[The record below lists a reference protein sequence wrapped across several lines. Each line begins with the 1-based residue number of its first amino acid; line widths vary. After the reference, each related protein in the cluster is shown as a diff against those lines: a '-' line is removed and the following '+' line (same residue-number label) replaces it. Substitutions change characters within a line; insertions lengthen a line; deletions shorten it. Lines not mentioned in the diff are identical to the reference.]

1 MTAPIADHQPGL
13 RCRRIVHPSFLKNM
27 KFSLFIITALVLAAC
42 GQPSSLETAAETVN
56 APTPERVELTAAQL
70 QNAQLGIG
78 KPQLRDLGN
87 ALKANG
93 FIEAPP
99 QNLVSVSFPLGG
111 YLKHTKL
118 LPGMR
123 VRRGEVLAVLEDP
136 QYINLQQEYLTVK
149 ARLEYLSADLT
160 RQETLNRDQSASDKA
175 LQLARAEHQTQLI
188 AAKALAEKLRLI
200 GLQPE
205 QLSPESISK
214 SIRLYAPIDGFVA
227 DVKANIGKYI
237 SPTDVLF
244 ELVNTEDI
252 HLTVKIFEKDLPLL
266 RVGQKVTAYASDNS
280 TKPYMAHIILISQN
294 VGEDRSVEVHCH
306 LDQTT
311 HGLLPG
317 MFMRAEIEAARLNA
331 VAVPSEAVVRFENK
345 HYVFEALS
353 ETAFEMVAV
362 EPGVTEGGF
371 TELRSV
377 VGEELLMK
385 NLVLKNAYTLLMKM
399 KNTEGE

>member
-1 MTAPIADHQPGL
+1 
-13 RCRRIVHPSFLKNM
+13 M
-27 KFSLFIITALVLAAC
+27 KFPLSIIAALTFAAC
-42 GQPSSLETAAETVN
+42 GQPSNLEN
-56 APTPERVELTAAQL
+56 SSNPDSPSTPAQVELTAAQL
-70 QNAQLGIG
+70 QNAQLTIG
-78 KPQLRDLGN
+78 KPELRNLGN
-87 ALKANG
+87 ALKVNG

-123 VRRGEVLAVLEDP
+123 VRKGEVLAVLEDP

-149 ARLEYLSADLT
+149 TRLEYLSADLV
-160 RQETLNRDQSASDKA
+160 RQETLNRDQSVSDKA
-175 LQLARAEHQTQLI
+175 LQLVRSEHQTQLI

-200 GLQPE
+200 GLNPE

-227 DVKANIGKYI
+227 KVNANIGKYI

-244 ELVNTEDI
+244 ELVNTDDI
-252 HLTVKIFEKDLPLL
+252 HLTIRVFEKDLPVL
-266 RVGQKVTAYASDNS
+266 RVGQKVIAYAPNNS
-280 TKPYMAHIILISQN
+280 AKFYTAHIILISQN
-294 VGEDRSVEVHCH
+294 VGDDRSVEVHCH
-306 LDQTT
+306 LDQAA

-317 MFMRAEIEAARLNA
+317 MFMSAEIEAARPNA

-345 HYVFEALS
+345 HYVFAPLT
-353 ETAFEMVAV
+353 ETVFEMIAV
-362 EPGVTEGGF
+362 EPGATETGF

-385 NLVLKNAYTLLMKM
+385 NLVLKNAYVLLMKM